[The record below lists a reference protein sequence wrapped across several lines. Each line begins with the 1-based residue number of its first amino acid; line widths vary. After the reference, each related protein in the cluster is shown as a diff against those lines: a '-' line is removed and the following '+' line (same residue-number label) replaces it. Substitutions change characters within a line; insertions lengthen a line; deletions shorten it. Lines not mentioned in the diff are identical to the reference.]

1 MDGQGTLQ
9 LGRNIVVPIIVVE
22 NKIQFTDSV
31 DGSVVKEDSSSAK
44 EVQEDWMIPIAFQSD
59 ISSIHQKAGFTHGG
73 D

>member
-9 LGRNIVVPIIVVE
+9 LGRNMIVPSMTVE
-22 NKIQFTDSV
+22 NIMQSADSAECSIER
-31 DGSVVKEDSSSAK
+31 DISSSNDLHG
-44 EVQEDWMIPIAFQSD
+44 DWMIPIAFQSN